1 MEVDVSR
8 TSLQLIHLELMLLT
22 RYIIAGAI
30 TIGWSIILVLL
41 LPDVPAKAPR
51 WLFSE
56 KEVQMLEARQNVH
69 SGGPKHVEWDQ
80 VKEALIDPKVWV
92 MAAMG
97 AAIYVCNGG

>member
-1 MEVDVSR
+1 
-8 TSLQLIHLELMLLT
+8 MLV

-41 LPDVPAKAPR
+41 LPDTPAQAPR

-56 KEVQMLEARQNVH
+56 EEVCMLQARQNIH
-69 SGGPKHVEWDQ
+69 LGGPNHVEWNQ
-80 VKEALIDPKVWV
+80 VKEALLDPKVWV

-97 AAIYVCNGG
+97 AAIYVCNGGKSDFMPSIAAH